1 MNGASNMTLG
11 QKIKEARLER
21 NMTQKEV
28 VGDYITRNMLS
39 KIENDSATP
48 SVKTLEYLASA
59 LGLPAGYFM
68 SDTGGDEL
76 TPEAV
81 DRARAAYRDRDYQT
95 ALELLDG
102 VDIEGSGYADE
113 VLLLKSYAAYALAK
127 KKLEDGLSSMAQSLA
142 EDAVYYNQKSM
153 YSFPAFKTEVFLF
166 IAKCRLAIGDGFDEA
181 IAEYHEAYRDQ
192 GLGEMYRLM
201 MTDYFIHLGD
211 TDAAADQ
218 MEQIMKISAGFEPE
232 YLMLKAK
239 LELRRS
245 NYLTAVTQLRQ
256 AEELSEGSG
265 SHQFMS
271 GLYAMLEECYKEL
284 DDFKMAYHYATKQ
297 LQMK

>member
-1 MNGASNMTLG
+1 MTLG

-21 NMTQKEV
+21 NMTQKDV

-81 DRARAAYRDRDYQT
+81 DHARAAYRDGDPQT

-102 VDIEGSGYADE
+102 VNIDGSGYADE
-113 VLLLKSYAAYALAK
+113 VQLLKAYASYGLAK
-127 KKLEDGLSSMAQSLA
+127 QKLEDGLSSMAQSLA
-142 EDAVYYNQKSM
+142 EDAVYYNDNSM
-153 YSFPAFKTEVFLF
+153 YFSPAFKTEVLLF
-166 IAKCRLAIGDGFDEA
+166 IAKCRLAIGDGFEEA
-181 IAEYHEAYRDQ
+181 IQDYHEAYRKQ

-218 MEQIMKISAGFEPE
+218 MSQIMKISSSYEPE

-245 NYLTAVTQLRQ
+245 NYETAVEQLRQ
-256 AEELSEGSG
+256 AEELSEGST
-265 SHQFMS
+265 SNQFMS

>member
-1 MNGASNMTLG
+1 MTLG

-68 SDTGGDEL
+68 SDSGGDEL

-81 DRARAAYRDRDYQT
+81 DKARACYRDRDYQA

-102 VDIEGSGYADE
+102 VDIDGSGYADE
-113 VLLLKSYAAYALAK
+113 VLLLKARASYALAK
-127 KKLEDGLSSMAQSLA
+127 KTLEDGLPSMAQSLA
-142 EDAVYYNQKSM
+142 EDAIFYEQKSM
-153 YSFPAFKTEVFLF
+153 YSFAAFKTEVLLF
-166 IAKCRLAIGDGFDEA
+166 IAKCRLAIGDGFETA
-181 IAEYHEAYRDQ
+181 MEEYHDAYRRQ

-201 MTDYFIHLGD
+201 MTDYFINTGD
-211 TDAAADQ
+211 TEAAAGQ
-218 MEQIMKISAGFEPE
+218 MEQIIDISAGYEPE
-232 YLMLKAK
+232 YLMMKAK
-239 LELRRS
+239 LELKRS
-245 NYLTAVTQLRQ
+245 NYQTAATQLRQ
-256 AEELSEGSG
+256 AEEICGAGGSR
-265 SHQFMS
+265 QFMS

>member
-1 MNGASNMTLG
+1 MTLG

-21 NMTQKEV
+21 NMTQKDV

-81 DRARAAYRDRDYQT
+81 DRARNAYKDKDYQA
-95 ALELLDG
+95 ALALLDG

-113 VLLLKSYAAYALAK
+113 VLLLKSFAALALARE
-127 KKLEDGLSSMAQSLA
+127 KLELGQPATAQSLA

-153 YSFPAFKTEVFLF
+153 YFTPAFKTEALLF
-166 IAKCRLAIGDGFDEA
+166 VARCRLAIGNGFKDAVEA
-181 IAEYHEAYRDQ
+181 YHEAYQEQ
-192 GLGEMYRLM
+192 GLGEVYRLM
-201 MTDYFIHLGD
+201 MTEYFIQLGD
-211 TDAAADQ
+211 TDAAAEQ
-218 MEQIMKISAGFEPE
+218 MDLIMRISPDFEPE
-232 YLMLKAK
+232 YLMLQAK
-239 LELRRS
+239 LELKKN
-245 NYLTAVTQLRQ
+245 NYRTAAKQLQQ
-256 AEELSEGSG
+256 AEQLAGSG
-265 SHQFMS
+265 ASRQFMS
-271 GLYAMLEECYKEL
+271 GLYAMLEQCYKEL
-284 DDFKMAYHYATKQ
+284 DDFKMAYHYATRQ
-297 LQMK
+297 LQMKD

>member
-1 MNGASNMTLG
+1 MTLG
-11 QKIKEARLER
+11 QKIKEARIER
-21 NMTQKEV
+21 NMTQKQV

-68 SDTGGDEL
+68 SDTEGDEL

-81 DRARAAYRDRDYQT
+81 DKARSCYRDGDYQT

-113 VLLLKSYAAYALAK
+113 VLLLKAYASYALAK
-127 KKLEDGLSSMAQSLA
+127 KTLDNGLPSMALSLA
-142 EDAVYYNQKSM
+142 EDAIYYDQKSM
-153 YSFPAFKTEVFLF
+153 YSFPAFKTEVLLF
-166 IAKCRLAIGDGFDEA
+166 AAKCRLAVGDGFESA
-181 IAEYHEAYRDQ
+181 IEEYHDAYRQQ

-211 TDAAADQ
+211 TDAAASQMDQ
-218 MEQIMKISAGFEPE
+218 ILKISAGYEPE
-232 YLMLKAK
+232 YLMMRAK
-239 LELRRS
+239 LELRRN
-245 NYLTAVTQLRQ
+245 NYMTAVTQLRQ

>member
-1 MNGASNMTLG
+1 MTLG
-11 QKIKEARLER
+11 QKIKEARIER
-21 NMTQKEV
+21 NMTQKQV

-81 DRARAAYRDRDYQT
+81 DQARACYRDRDYQT
-95 ALELLDG
+95 TLELLDG
-102 VDIEGSGYADE
+102 VNIEGSGYADE
-113 VLLLKSYAAYALAK
+113 VQLLKAYASYALARQ
-127 KKLEDGLSSMAQSLA
+127 KLEEGLPSMAQSLA
-142 EDAVYYNQKSM
+142 EDAVYYNSKTM
-153 YSFPAFKTEVFLF
+153 YFSPAFKTEVLLF
-166 IAKCRLAIGDGFDEA
+166 TAKCRLAVGDGFEEA
-181 IAEYHEAYRDQ
+181 IQEYHDAYRKQ

-211 TDAAADQ
+211 TDAAANEMD
-218 MEQIMKISAGFEPE
+218 QIMKISADFEPE

-245 NYLTAVTQLRQ
+245 NYLTAVAQLRQ
-256 AEELSEGSG
+256 AEELSQGSG